1 LAMET
6 SSQQALWIEKQYEE
20 ASQSC
25 RFLVQGIPI
34 YSPEPE
40 SYATLLEYAVP
51 ASEHLVEKDWD
62 LIYPRFYQATRL
74 GVGACANRNSYEC
87 IVLSQLGL
95 DDANDMK
102 IHFSPDHEF
111 LILHELEV
119 ETEDQVYQVEAE
131 DFAFYPVGDSDQR
144 KVLSQVWCLHII
156 LPALRIGSRIRI
168 TWSRLTNLSKNNNFY
183 SNLYPAR
190 YHNVGAY
197 RVLYELLDDKTF
209 IDFHLNTKDTH
220 NFQEV
225 KTADSVLKYWS
236 NPKVEIQDFEA
247 NGPSPVECMPTVYTS
262 NVRNWTMLSNWL
274 NQEFEKRGEIS
285 MESLPEELREIL
297 ETEEADAFE
306 VSYELADWVRKNIQY
321 FSISMGES
329 GYLPRTPD
337 KVLKKGWGDCKDKS
351 LLLHSLLSLAGVH
364 SQLVLVNT
372 SRFSG
377 KKPPVPGLFFDHCIL
392 LVELEG
398 ESILLDPTQA
408 YSLDPRSIE
417 GVSHWLLFLVNSTQD
432 VWRECPRQSQ
442 LQSEHITDFEIKFEG
457 EILQGSMRRE
467 VKGPAS
473 AEFTSYISTQLS
485 LLEEEC
491 EEYISSHFELD
502 CTLTSFEIGIGDAGD
517 SLISECK
524 FELAPPKGVELSA
537 VDLVFHFSQIK
548 GMIQR
553 TFAAET
559 RANILCL
566 YPVKIYQSLLVV
578 TDYQVSEVEH
588 KFHFDKDIESRLE
601 LKNTR
606 DGKVQA
612 KASLCFPP
620 LKIEPVEYGN
630 IRDDLTTIFE
640 ASSFYLFRNR
650 DRTLLKS
657 FLSFG
662 AVVLTFLILKWA
674 GIL

>member
-1 LAMET
+1 MEN
-6 SSQQALWIEKQYEE
+6 SSQQALWIEEQYQQ
-20 ASQSC
+20 ATQSC
-25 RFLVQGIPI
+25 RFRVQGIPV
-34 YSPEPE
+34 YSPEPD
-40 SYATLLEYAVP
+40 SYSNLLEYAIP
-51 ASEHLVEKDWD
+51 PSEHLVEKEWD

-87 IVLSQLGL
+87 VVLSQLGL
-95 DDANDMK
+95 DDANDLK

-119 ETEDQVYQVEAE
+119 ETEGQVHQVEAE

-190 YHNVGAY
+190 YHNVGSY
-197 RVLYELLDDKTF
+197 RVLYELLDDKTY
-209 IDFHLNTKDTH
+209 IDFHLNTKETQ

-225 KTADSVLKYWS
+225 KTADSVLKYWN

-274 NQEFEKRGEIS
+274 NLEFEKRGELAI
-285 MESLPEELREIL
+285 EDLPDELRDIIQL
-297 ETEEADAFE
+297 EGASDFKI
-306 VSYELADWVRKNIQY
+306 SCELADWVRKNIQY

-329 GYLPRTPD
+329 GYLPRTPHR
-337 KVLKKGWGDCKDKS
+337 VLNKGWGDCKDKS
-351 LLLHSLLSLAGVH
+351 LLLHSLLSLAGIS
-364 SQLVLVNT
+364 SQMVLVNT

-392 LVELEG
+392 LVEPEG

-432 VWRECPRQSQ
+432 VWRDCPRQSQ
-442 LQSEHITDFEIKFEG
+442 LCSEHIVDFEINSTGNKV
-457 EILQGSMRRE
+457 LGSMTRE

-473 AEFTSYISTQLS
+473 AEFTSYLSTQTA

-491 EEYISSHFELD
+491 EEFIAAHFELD
-502 CTLTSFEIGIGDAGD
+502 CTLTSFEIGVGEAGD
-517 SLISECK
+517 SLVSNCN
-524 FELAPPKGVELSA
+524 FELAPPQGVQLDS

-548 GMIQR
+548 GMIQQ
-553 TFAAET
+553 TFAAES
-559 RANILCL
+559 RKSILCL
-566 YPVKIYQSLLVV
+566 YPVKIYQSLVV
-578 TDYQVSEVEH
+578 PADFSVSELEH
-588 KFHFDKDIESRLE
+588 KFYFDKGVESQIE
-601 LKNTR
+601 LKNSK
-606 DGKVQA
+606 GGSIEA
-612 KASLCFPP
+612 KANLKYPP
-620 LKIEPVEYGN
+620 LKLEPDEYGN
-630 IRDDLTTIFE
+630 IRDNLNRIFE
-640 ASSFYLFRNR
+640 SSSFYLQRKR
-650 DRTLLKS
+650 DRPLMKSLFSFTIVLVALL
-657 FLSFG
+657 LM
-662 AVVLTFLILKWA
+662 KWA